1 MNIHRVKGIYDKIR
15 VYQWFNKEYQQQ
27 ATLNSRNNMI
37 FQADDDIYG
46 TVFSFMVLE

>member
-1 MNIHRVKGIYDKIR
+1 MIR
-15 VYQWFNKEYQQQ
+15 VYQWFNLEYQQQ

-46 TVFSFMVLE
+46 TVLGVEMCV